1 MIDMKFFNIQ
11 KDSTYLKEIYPS
23 DGWSLLSLTNLIE

>member
-11 KDSTYLKEIYPS
+11 KDSTYLKGIYPGH
-23 DGWSLLSLTNLIE
+23 GWSLLSLTSLVE

>member
-11 KDSTYLKEIYPS
+11 KDSTYLKEIYPR
-23 DGWSLLSLTNLIE
+23 DGWSLLSLTSLIE

>member
-11 KDSTYLKEIYPS
+11 KDPTYLKESYPR
-23 DGWSLLSLTNLIE
+23 DGWSLLSITSLIE